1 VSFIVSDF
9 ERASAAGSELVEKAK
24 EVLLSI
30 VAPDN
35 ISRAVVEKLF
45 RKALRVGAW
54 SSLKPEQKALI
65 LALRKWRGVV
75 RSRNLLEVVKRI
87 FLEVEL
93 FTFRGRALLY
103 GVAIAIKNGVN
114 VAKDV
119 LNNTGYILATGV
131 MYLNNPPMLRVYG

>member
-1 VSFIVSDF
+1 
-9 ERASAAGSELVEKAK
+9 
-24 EVLLSI
+24 LLPRITSL
-30 VAPDN
+30 
-35 ISRAVVEKLF
+35 RAVVEKLF

-54 SSLKPEQKALI
+54 SSLKPEQRALI
-65 LALRKWRGVV
+65 LALRKWRGGV
-75 RSRNLLEVVKRI
+75 RSRNLLKVVKRI

-93 FTFRGRALLY
+93 FTLRGRALLY

-119 LNNTGYILATGV
+119 LNNTGYILATGI

>member
-119 LNNTGYILATGV
+119 LNNTVYILATGI

>member
-54 SSLKPEQKALI
+54 SSP
-65 LALRKWRGVV
+65 
-75 RSRNLLEVVKRI
+75 
-87 FLEVEL
+87 
-93 FTFRGRALLY
+93 
-103 GVAIAIKNGVN
+103 
-114 VAKDV
+114 
-119 LNNTGYILATGV
+119 
-131 MYLNNPPMLRVYG
+131 

>member
-1 VSFIVSDF
+1 MSFIVGDF
-9 ERASAAGSELVEKAK
+9 ERASAAGSKLVEKAK
-24 EVLLSI
+24 EVLLNI

-54 SSLKPEQKALI
+54 SSLKPEQRALI
-65 LALRKWRGVV
+65 LALRKWRGCV

-93 FTFRGRALLY
+93 FTLRGRALLY

-119 LNNTGYILATGV
+119 LNNTGYILATGI

>member
-119 LNNTGYILATGV
+119 LNNTGYILATGI

>member
-1 VSFIVSDF
+1 
-9 ERASAAGSELVEKAK
+9 VEKAK

-119 LNNTGYILATGV
+119 LNNTVYILATGI

>member
-1 VSFIVSDF
+1 MSFIVGDF
-9 ERASAAGSELVEKAK
+9 ERASAAGSKLVEKAK

-65 LALRKWRGVV
+65 LALRKWRGGV

-119 LNNTGYILATGV
+119 LNNTGYILATGI

>member
-75 RSRNLLEVVKRI
+75 RYRNLLEVVKRI

-119 LNNTGYILATGV
+119 LNNTGYILATGI

>member
-9 ERASAAGSELVEKAK
+9 ERASAAGSELAEKAK

-93 FTFRGRALLY
+93 FTFRDRALLY

-119 LNNTGYILATGV
+119 LNNTGYILTTGI
-131 MYLNNPPMLRVYG
+131 MYLNNPPMFRVYG

>member
-1 VSFIVSDF
+1 
-9 ERASAAGSELVEKAK
+9 VEKAK

-45 RKALRVGAW
+45 RKALRAGAW
-54 SSLKPEQKALI
+54 SSLKPEQTALI

-119 LNNTGYILATGV
+119 LDNTVYILATGI
-131 MYLNNPPMLRVYG
+131 MYLNNPQMLRVYG

>member
-54 SSLKPEQKALI
+54 SPLKPEQKALI

-119 LNNTGYILATGV
+119 LNNTGYILATGI
-131 MYLNNPPMLRVYG
+131 MYLNNPPMFRVYG

>member
-9 ERASAAGSELVEKAK
+9 ERASAAGSELVERAK

-119 LNNTGYILATGV
+119 LNNTGYILATGI